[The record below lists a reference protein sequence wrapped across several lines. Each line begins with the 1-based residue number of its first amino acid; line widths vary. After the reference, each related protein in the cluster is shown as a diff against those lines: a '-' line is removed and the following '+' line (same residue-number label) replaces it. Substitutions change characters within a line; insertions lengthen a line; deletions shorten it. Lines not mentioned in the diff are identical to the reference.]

1 MLKPKTLKGLVHAGL
16 AIGALIEALT
26 TTSKLRKLL
35 SGAAAGYHT
44 HATMYHFLYE
54 EAEPTWEEGT
64 IGFVEED
71 YDEEYWDT

>member
-1 MLKPKTLKGLVHAGL
+1 MKNTTIKGLVHAGL

-26 TTSKLRKLL
+26 TTSKFRKLL

-54 EAEPTWEEGT
+54 KEEPTWEEGS
-64 IGFVEED
+64 IGFVEEND
-71 YDEEYWDT
+71 DEEFWDI

>member
-1 MLKPKTLKGLVHAGL
+1 MKNTTIKGLVHAGL
-16 AIGALIEALT
+16 ALGAIIEALT
-26 TTSKLRKLL
+26 TTSKFRRLL

-64 IGFVEED
+64 HGFDEED
-71 YDEEYWDT
+71 YEEEYWDT